1 MYRFHFFLSSNTKL
15 SFSLYYTLIYPYLT
29 YCTTVW
35 SSTYVTNLNC
45 IFLQKWAV
53 QAMTN
58 SNHLAPSAPLFAQL
72 NILDIFEV
80 NFLYLAQFVFKNHH
94 RLLPSPFLNVFQTS
108 GQIHNYDTRTSAHF
122 RPDTCL
128 SDIKQF
134 TNSFT
139 GQKYGMLRHYL
150 SRLPLV
156 LYPFSKESF
165 LISWHLL
172 YEMSDSFMS
181 LQSCHRMLTNK
192 SQYNVLASLTVLIYL
207 WLDLSV

>member
-1 MYRFHFFLSSNTKL
+1 MYRFRFFLSSNTKI
-15 SFSLYYTLIYPYLT
+15 SLYCTLIYPYLT

-35 SSTYVTNLNC
+35 SSTFATNLNR
-45 IFLQKWAV
+45 IFYLLQKQAV

-122 RPDTCL
+122 RPHTCRTN
-128 SDIKQF
+128 IKQF
-134 TNSFT
+134 TILF
-139 GQKYGMLRHYL
+139 
-150 SRLPLV
+150 
-156 LYPFSKESF
+156 
-165 LISWHLL
+165 
-172 YEMSDSFMS
+172 
-181 LQSCHRMLTNK
+181 
-192 SQYNVLASLTVLIYL
+192 
-207 WLDLSV
+207 